1 MTTTA
6 ADGTTEPDLP
16 NTTPTDHDHQDHAR
30 EHRLHRDRDLM
41 VRSSH
46 D

>member
-16 NTTPTDHDHQDHAR
+16 NTTPTDHDHQHHAR
-30 EHRLHRDRDLM
+30 EHRRQPMDRGND
-41 VRSSH
+41 